1 MCYDRVKNKKG
12 MVVLDYIINA
22 LAKADWT
29 VLLVIIIAILVS
41 IWQTSRSN
49 KELRED
55 LKDVRGDLNNV
66 REELRT
72 VHFLRDDI
80 KHSQEKNDVAKV
92 SIKGDTKPT
101 YLMLLEE
108 KSNRE
113 KLYDNTSRAK
123 EILDTMDL
131 MREVVNQNAKL
142 NQEVAKLE
150 VKNEK
155 LSHKQ
160 KNESNQ
166 RSKELLGALRRFEI
180 QLSEFENYKEASRIT
195 DSLRVIERQVSSFE
209 DEKD

>member
-12 MVVLDYIINA
+12 MVVFDSIINGI
-22 LAKADWT
+22 AKADWT

-55 LKDVRGDLNNV
+55 LNNV
-66 REELRT
+66 REELSA

-80 KHSQEKNDVAKV
+80 KHSQEKNDDAKF

-142 NQEVAKLE
+142 NQEMAKLE

-160 KNESNQ
+160 KMNQ
-166 RSKELLGALRRFEI
+166 ISVQRNCWGH
-180 QLSEFENYKEASRIT
+180 
-195 DSLRVIERQVSSFE
+195 
-209 DEKD
+209 